1 MEPFKFPIYRLYP
14 DVSKMDRAIIIS
26 DLEKNYDKCVNSHK
40 IKNRWENQFLDI
52 QFIPKVETI
61 FTGAANFINKNKLG
75 SVIVPHSGMGFFTD
89 EFWFNI
95 MKPGDSTGWHDHK
108 EKACMSGVFYLKV
121 PENSGNLIF
130 RVKKNQKWLYLNEEP
145 DEGKMVLFP
154 SNLEHAAEVN
164 SSNEVRISIAFN
176 LYKLPLELKKDRQDY
191 SMAKFYS

>member
-1 MEPFKFPIYRLYP
+1 
-14 DVSKMDRAIIIS
+14 
-26 DLEKNYDKCVNSHK
+26 
-40 IKNRWENQFLDI
+40 
-52 QFIPKVETI
+52 
-61 FTGAANFINKNKLG
+61 
-75 SVIVPHSGMGFFTD
+75 
-89 EFWFNI
+89 
-95 MKPGDSTGWHDHK
+95 
-108 EKACMSGVFYLKV
+108 VFYLKV